1 MRRTSIPVTV
11 LHQPNAGQGA
21 ARNRGL
27 AAATG
32 EWVSFPDPD
41 DVLEP
46 GYLQALLAFADANP
60 EVEMLGAA
68 IRVLHDVDGSVTD
81 DHPRAWQF
89 QAGTRLVDLTE
100 EPEVFPQTAS
110 RASFRLD
117 TLRATGLTFDEELKP
132 NFEDVHFSAVYLLA
146 LPRPVAGLV
155 SDARY
160 RYRIRVAGSSTMQQ
174 SYLDRRR
181 YTTVLGARLPRPH
194 RAGARQ

>member
-1 MRRTSIPVTV
+1 MPDRPRFSLVSAVYDVEPYLDEFIASIEAQGLPAGDLEVIAVDDGSTDASLARLEAWRDASSIAVTV

-46 GYLQALLAFADANP
+46 GYLQALLRFADANP
-60 EVEMLGAA
+60 QVEMLGAA

-89 QAGTRLVDLTE
+89 QAGTRLVDLTD
-100 EPEVFPQTAS
+100 EPEVFP
-110 RASFRLD
+110 
-117 TLRATGLTFDEELKP
+117 
-132 NFEDVHFSAVYLLA
+132 
-146 LPRPVAGLV
+146 
-155 SDARY
+155 
-160 RYRIRVAGSSTMQQ
+160 
-174 SYLDRRR
+174 
-181 YTTVLGARLPRPH
+181 RPH
-194 RAGARQ
+194 RGRRSGWTPCARPA